1 MQVKGLSEATSGTL
15 CILAPEPVLCYNTLM
30 YTKNA
35 HRTLS
40 ALASALWAMPMA
52 IAADIQLMEPIGGC
66 DKLTPKPGLGTF
78 FGYFNLLWPWL
89 IGTAAGLSVLMAL
102 VGGLQVIMSGGDQS
116 KKQEGLDRLKNA
128 LLGLLMLV
136 FAGVILRVLNP
147 AFFVSGSVGGG
158 GC

>member
-1 MQVKGLSEATSGTL
+1 
-15 CILAPEPVLCYNTLM
+15 M
-30 YTKNA
+30 YTK
-35 HRTLS
+35 TLLHS
-40 ALASALWAMPMA
+40 FSSLVSTLWAMPLA
-52 IAADIQLMEPIGGC
+52 LAADIQLMEPVGGC

-89 IGTAAGLSVLMAL
+89 IGTAAGIAVLMAL

-147 AFFVSGSVGGG
+147 SFFVSGPVGGG

>member
-1 MQVKGLSEATSGTL
+1 M
-15 CILAPEPVLCYNTLM
+15 CYNTLM
-30 YTKNA
+30 STK
-35 HRTLS
+35 TLLRS
-40 ALASALWAMPMA
+40 FSTVGSALWAMPFA
-52 IAADIQLMEPIGGC
+52 LAADIQLMEPVGGC

-89 IGTAAGLSVLMAL
+89 IGTAAGIAVLMAL

-116 KKQEGLDRLKNA
+116 KRQEGLDRLKHA

-147 AFFVSGSVGGG
+147 SFFVSGPVGGG